1 MRVRDGVRPFLS
13 AGDLARLDRAGF
25 GQAVGVGRRAAMI
38 VIDAQRYM
46 VAPDASQDAA
56 FPSSCGDSGRTALS
70 RLAALLPELRR
81 RGVPVF
87 YTRFELAPDGSDIG
101 VYGRKR
107 PLLETGNWC
116 LAGSAGAEI
125 HPAVTPAADD
135 IQFVKKKQSA
145 FHGTPL
151 TALLI
156 DRGIDTVLLAGGSTS
171 NCVRATAID
180 AMSFNY
186 RTVVV
191 EDCVFDRL
199 SISHEV
205 ALFDL
210 ERQAADVLD
219 ADATLVALDTAA
231 AGGGTSQCAT

>member
-1 MRVRDGVRPFLS
+1 MRIRDGIRPFLS
-13 AGDLARLDRAGF
+13 TEELGRLDRAGF
-25 GQAVGVGRRAAMI
+25 GRDIGIGRRAAMV

-56 FPSSCGDSGRTALS
+56 FPSSCGDTGRAALA
-70 RLAALLPELRR
+70 RLAGLLPSLRR

-87 YTRFELAPDGSDIG
+87 YTRFELAADGGDIG

-107 PLLETGNWC
+107 PLLSTANWC
-116 LAGSAGAEI
+116 LAGSLGAEI
-125 HPAVTPAADD
+125 HPLVAPAAGD
-135 IQFVKKKQSA
+135 IVFVKKKPSA

-151 TALLI
+151 TALLV
-156 DRGIDTVLLAGGSTS
+156 DRGIDTVLLSGGSTS
-171 NCVRATAID
+171 NCVRASAID

-199 SISHEV
+199 SISHHV

-219 ADATLVALDTAA
+219 ADAVLGALDAAA
-231 AGGGTSQCAT
+231 AGDGAARA

>member
-13 AGDLARLDRAGF
+13 GEELARLDRAGF
-25 GQAVGVGRRAAMI
+25 GQAIGVGRRAAMV

-46 VAPDASQDAA
+46 VAPDAGQDPA
-56 FPSSCGDSGRTALS
+56 FPSSCGDTGRAALA
-70 RLAALLPELRR
+70 RLAWLLPELRR
-81 RGVPVF
+81 RRVPVF

-116 LAGSAGAEI
+116 LAGSTGAEI
-125 HPAVTPAADD
+125 HPAVAPAAGD
-135 IQFVKKKQSA
+135 IQFVKKKPSA

-151 TALLI
+151 TALLV
-156 DRGIDTVLLAGGSTS
+156 DRGIDTVLLSGGSTS

-180 AMSFNY
+180 AVSFNY

-199 SISHEV
+199 AISHQV

-219 ADATLVALDTAA
+219 AGATLAALDAA
-231 AGGGTSQCAT
+231 APAAGTG

>member
-1 MRVRDGVRPFLS
+1 MRLRDGIRPFLS
-13 AGDLARLDRAGF
+13 AEEQARLDRAGF
-25 GQAVGVGRRAAMI
+25 GQAIGMGRRAAMVI
-38 VIDAQRYM
+38 IDAQRYM
-46 VAPDASQDAA
+46 VAPDADQDGA
-56 FPSSCGDSGRTALS
+56 FPSSCGDSGRAALA

-81 RGVPVF
+81 RGVPLF
-87 YTRFELAPDGSDIG
+87 YTRFELAPDGGDIG

-116 LAGSAGAEI
+116 LAGSSGAEI
-125 HPAVTPAADD
+125 HPAVAPAAGD
-135 IQFVKKKQSA
+135 IQFVKKKPSA

-151 TALLI
+151 TALLV
-156 DRGIDTVLLAGGSTS
+156 DRGIDTVLLSGGSTS

-219 ADATLVALDTAA
+219 ADVTLAALDAAA
-231 AGGGTSQCAT
+231 AGG

>member
-1 MRVRDGVRPFLS
+1 MRVRHGIRPFLS
-13 AGDLARLDRAGF
+13 GEELTRLDRAGF
-25 GQAVGVGRRAAMI
+25 GQAIGVGRRPAMV

-46 VAPDASQDAA
+46 VAPDADHDAA
-56 FPSSCGDSGRTALS
+56 FPSSCGDMGRAALA
-70 RLAALLPELRR
+70 RLAALPELRR
-81 RGVPVF
+81 RGIPLF

-116 LAGSAGAEI
+116 LAGSTGAEI
-125 HPAVTPAADD
+125 HPVVAPVAGD
-135 IQFVKKKQSA
+135 IQFVKKKPSA
-145 FHGTPL
+145 FYGTPL
-151 TALLI
+151 TALLV
-156 DRGIDTVLLAGGSTS
+156 DRGIDTVLLSGGSTS

-199 SISHEV
+199 SISHQV

-219 ADATLVALDTAA
+219 SDAILAAIDAA
-231 AGGGTSQCAT
+231 ATDGGPR

>member
-1 MRVRDGVRPFLS
+1 MRIRDGIRPFLS
-13 AGDLARLDRAGF
+13 TEELSRLDRAGF
-25 GQAVGVGRRAAMI
+25 GRDIGVGRRPAMI

-46 VAPDASQDAA
+46 VAPDPSQDAA
-56 FPSSCGDSGRTALS
+56 FPSSCGDMGRTALA
-70 RLAALLPELRR
+70 RLSALLPELRS
-81 RGVPVF
+81 RGIPLF
-87 YTRFELAPDGSDIG
+87 YSRFELAPDGGDIG

-107 PLLETGNWC
+107 PLLDTVNWC
-116 LAGSAGAEI
+116 LAGSLGAEI
-125 HPAVTPAADD
+125 HPAAAPAAGD
-135 IQFVKKKQSA
+135 IQFVKKKPSA

-151 TALLI
+151 TALLV
-156 DRGIDTVLLAGGSTS
+156 DRGIDTVLLSGGSTS

-199 SISHEV
+199 SISHHV

-219 ADATLVALDTAA
+219 ADATLRALDAA
-231 AGGGTSQCAT
+231 AAIDGGAAGA

>member
-1 MRVRDGVRPFLS
+1 MRLRDGVRPFLS
-13 AGDLARLDRAGF
+13 AEELARLDRAGF
-25 GQAVGVGRRAAMI
+25 GQAIGMGRRAAMVI
-38 VIDAQRYM
+38 IDAQRYM
-46 VAPDASQDAA
+46 VAPDAGQDPA
-56 FPSSCGDSGRTALS
+56 FPSSCGDMGRAALA
-70 RLAALLPELRR
+70 RLACMLPELRR

-116 LAGSAGAEI
+116 LTGSTGAEI
-125 HPAVTPAADD
+125 HPAVAPVAGD
-135 IQFVKKKQSA
+135 IQFVKKKPSA

-151 TALLI
+151 TALLV

-199 SISHEV
+199 AISHQV

-219 ADATLVALDTAA
+219 ASATLAALDAAAAA
-231 AGGGTSQCAT
+231 AGTG

>member
-1 MRVRDGVRPFLS
+1 MV
-13 AGDLARLDRAGF
+13 
-25 GQAVGVGRRAAMI
+25 

-46 VAPDASQDAA
+46 VAPDADHDVA
-56 FPSSCGDSGRTALS
+56 FPSSCGDMGRAALA

-81 RGVPVF
+81 RGIPLF

-116 LAGSAGAEI
+116 LAGSTGAEI
-125 HPAVTPAADD
+125 HPVVAPVAGD
-135 IQFVKKKQSA
+135 IQFVKKKPSA
-145 FHGTPL
+145 FYGTPL
-151 TALLI
+151 TALLV
-156 DRGIDTVLLAGGSTS
+156 DRGIDTVLLSGGSTS

-199 SISHEV
+199 SISHQV

-219 ADATLVALDTAA
+219 SDAILAAIDAA
-231 AGGGTSQCAT
+231 ATDGGPR

>member
-1 MRVRDGVRPFLS
+1 M
-13 AGDLARLDRAGF
+13 DRAGF
-25 GQAVGVGRRAAMI
+25 GRTVGMGRRAAMV

-46 VAPDASQDAA
+46 VAPDAGQDAA
-56 FPSSCGDSGRTALS
+56 FPSSCGDTGRAALA
-70 RLAALLPELRR
+70 RLAALLPELRH
-81 RGVPVF
+81 RGVPLF

-116 LAGSAGAEI
+116 LPGSAGAEI
-125 HPAVTPAADD
+125 HPAVTPAAGD
-135 IQFVKKKQSA
+135 IQFVKKKPSA
-145 FHGTPL
+145 FCGTPL
-151 TALLI
+151 TALLV
-156 DRGIDTVLLAGGSTS
+156 DRGIDTVLLSGGSTS

-199 SISHEV
+199 NISHQV

-219 ADATLVALDTAA
+219 AEATLAALDAA
-231 AGGGTSQCAT
+231 AADSDSR

>member
-1 MRVRDGVRPFLS
+1 MRVRHGIRPFLS
-13 AGDLARLDRAGF
+13 GEELTRLDRAGF
-25 GQAVGVGRRAAMI
+25 GQAIGVGRRPAMV

-46 VAPDASQDAA
+46 VAPDANHDAA
-56 FPSSCGDSGRTALS
+56 FPSSCGDMGRAALA

-81 RGVPVF
+81 RGIPLF

-116 LAGSAGAEI
+116 LAGSTGAEI
-125 HPAVTPAADD
+125 HPVVAPVAGD
-135 IQFVKKKQSA
+135 IQFVKKKPSA
-145 FHGTPL
+145 FYGTPL
-151 TALLI
+151 TALLV
-156 DRGIDTVLLAGGSTS
+156 DRGIDTVLLSGGSTS

-180 AMSFNY
+180 ATSFNY

-199 SISHEV
+199 SISHQV

-219 ADATLVALDTAA
+219 SDAILAAIDAA
-231 AGGGTSQCAT
+231 ATDGGPR